1 MRRPRRQW
9 EARPTGASIE
19 AVQRML
25 GHARAAMTLD
35 VYGGLHDDDLEQLAD
50 RFEGLTESYR
60 GTEGAQASMGEV
72 IELP

>member
-1 MRRPRRQW
+1 
-9 EARPTGASIE
+9 
-19 AVQRML
+19 ML
-25 GHARAAMTLD
+25 GHASAAMTPD

-60 GTEGAQASMGEV
+60 GTEGAQASIGEV